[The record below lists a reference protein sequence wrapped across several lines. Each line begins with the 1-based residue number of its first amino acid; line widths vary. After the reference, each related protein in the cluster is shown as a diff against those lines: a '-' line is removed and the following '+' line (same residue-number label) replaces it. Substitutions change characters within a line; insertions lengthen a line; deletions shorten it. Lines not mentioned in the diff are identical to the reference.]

1 MSHRRLILIGF
12 LSLFGTAAYAQSTA
26 TASADATVNAT
37 KADATAG
44 ASSADRSHC
53 LTETGSNI
61 KPAAGNCLRVNG
73 RVYTKEDMGRTGQTT
88 IGGALN
94 ELDPSI
100 TR

>member
-44 ASSADRSHC
+44 ASSADRSRC
-53 LTETGSNI
+53 LTETGSAI

-73 RVYTKEDMGRTGQTT
+73 RSYSREDIDRTGSTT
-88 IGGALN
+88 VGGALTN
-94 ELDPSI
+94 LDPSI